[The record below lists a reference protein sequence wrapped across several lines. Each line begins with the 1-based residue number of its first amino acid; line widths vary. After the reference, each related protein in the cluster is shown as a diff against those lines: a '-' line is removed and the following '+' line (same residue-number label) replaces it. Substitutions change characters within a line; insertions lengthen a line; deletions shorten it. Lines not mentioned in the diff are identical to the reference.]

1 MDDIIQKAADLYA
14 ALQTKSAIL
23 DKEKAAVAKKSNETA
38 ALVREN
44 DARRIDLDARETE
57 VRKVEDIQKLRDDS
71 RTAKAEAVKA
81 RTELQNDRT
90 VFRSESEAT
99 RKLIS
104 DERAKLT
111 SERALCRKEY
121 DQLNLDKKRLA
132 EDRRT
137 FKQKV
142 LDEVRLKVGA

>member
-14 ALQTKSAIL
+14 VVKAKSETL
-23 DKEKAAVAKKSNETA
+23 DKEKSAVAKKSSETA
-38 ALVREN
+38 ALGRDN
-44 DARRIDLDARETE
+44 AARQIDLDAREAE
-57 VRKVEDIQKLRDDS
+57 IRKVEDIQKLRDDS
-71 RTAKAEAVKA
+71 RIAKAEAVKS
-81 RTELQNDRT
+81 RNELHGERT

-99 RKLIS
+99 RKLIAE
-104 DERAKLT
+104 ERTKLV

-142 LDEVRLKVGA
+142 LDEVRAKVGV